1 MVFDV
6 ELVEIVEG
14 KLKWYKIDG
23 PDCSVEEKAHH
34 HDEVTIMYNGF
45 TESGFKFTN
54 GYVRNR
60 TEAIDTA
67 R

>member
-1 MVFDV
+1 MFDV

-23 PDCSVEEKAHH
+23 PSCSEQEAVHH
-34 HDEVTIMYNGF
+34 NDEITIMYNGF
-45 TESGFKFTN
+45 TESRFKFTN

-60 TEAIDTA
+60 TADTNTT